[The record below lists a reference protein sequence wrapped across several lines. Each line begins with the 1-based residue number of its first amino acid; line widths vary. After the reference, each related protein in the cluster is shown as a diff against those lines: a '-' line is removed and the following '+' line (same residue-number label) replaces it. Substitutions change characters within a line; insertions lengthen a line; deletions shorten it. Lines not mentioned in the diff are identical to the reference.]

1 MHNNAIFY
9 EGIKP
14 VKLKKWYIGDNSQ
27 TILLQAKRYADMVKQ
42 SGVKTLRFYPLKK
55 TAAAIPNQF
64 RLAVYNFILETNN
77 ERSQR
82 EYVDHGDM
90 CMTDPEYVPKGY
102 LVATWLY
109 ELTDRLVRK
118 GYDIVETMPE

>member
-9 EGIKP
+9 ENAKP

-42 SGVKTLRFYPLKK
+42 SGVKTLHFYPLKK

-82 EYVDHGDM
+82 EYVDHGDI
-90 CMTDPEYVPKGY
+90 CMVNPEYVPSDYTASG
-102 LVATWLY
+102 WLY
-109 ELTDRLVRK
+109 QLHCALVRK
-118 GYDIVETMPE
+118 GYDIVETIPE